1 MAAFRTG
8 QFSTWSDVAN
18 VYKLA
23 ASLQPQMQLCMD
35 DRTFEGPGEDFKLV
49 IAQGYCAEYYCLKG
63 NLTRSLQKIKANL
76 D

>member
-1 MAAFRTG
+1 
-8 QFSTWSDVAN
+8 
-18 VYKLA
+18 
-23 ASLQPQMQLCMD
+23 MD

-49 IAQGYCAEYYCLKG
+49 MAQGYCAEYYTLKG